1 MRPGGGRCQVIH
13 PDWRVPRPS
22 RTKNR
27 LVNNLGEKARLH
39 LAHADLTVRR
49 HPKTFSAIVTAVLTC
64 SAVTAFGVAPLSMVD
79 STPKNIQMV
88 TESVSPEGLAEQ
100 AEALAE
106 YEMLLHRSDLTRS
119 TDTADTLLRRL
130 GVADP
135 EAAAFLRKDPVART
149 ILGGKPGKMLR
160 AVTESTPGGG
170 ELQELV
176 VRGPAG
182 DKDKLGSHF
191 TRITVRRTEQGL
203 TALSEQVPMKVEI
216 RSGAATVTS
225 TLFAATDEARMPDH
239 ITGQMAEMFDNDV
252 DFRKDIQR
260 GDSFAVVYETLTAD
274 SEPVTW
280 TGATGRVLA
289 GRFIHGKDTHEAVWF
304 QEPGKKGEYYSLKG
318 EGKQKAFMASPLAFS
333 RVTSGFAM
341 RFHPILQ
348 TWRAH
353 LGVDLGAPMGTPV
366 RTVGNG
372 VVSFAGVQNG
382 YGNVVIV
389 THSGGRETVYAH
401 LSRIDVNKSAA
412 VTQGAVIG
420 AVGATGW
427 ATGPHLHFEFKVKGA
442 QVNPAEIARASEAS
456 ELSTAARARFDVHA
470 KQMHAQLVESITRP
484 IGKLARVE

>member
-1 MRPGGGRCQVIH
+1 MIH
-13 PDWRVPRPS
+13 PDRRVPRLS

-49 HPKTFSAIVTAVLTC
+49 HPKTFSAIVTAILTF
-64 SAVTAFGVAPLSMVD
+64 SGVTAFGVAPLSMVD

-100 AEALAE
+100 AEALAD

-130 GVADP
+130 GVSDP
-135 EAAAFLRKDPVART
+135 EASAFLRKDPVART
-149 ILGGKPGKMLR
+149 ILSGRPGKMLR

-170 ELQELV
+170 ELQELIA
-176 VRGPAG
+176 RGPAS
-182 DKDKLGSHF
+182 DAARLGTHF

-203 TALSEQVPMKVEI
+203 TALSEQVPMKIET

-225 TLFAATDEARMPDH
+225 TLFAATDEARMPDN
-239 ITGQMAEMFDNDV
+239 ITSQMAEMFDNDV
-252 DFRKDIQR
+252 DFRKDIRR
-260 GDSFAVVYETLTAD
+260 GDSFAVVYETMTAD
-274 SEPVTW
+274 GEPVTW
-280 TGATGRVLA
+280 AGTAGRVLA
-289 GRFIHGKDTHEAVWF
+289 GRFIHGGETYEAVWF

-318 EGKQKAFMASPLAFS
+318 QGKQKAFMSSPLAFS

-389 THSGGRETVYAH
+389 SHSGGRETVYAH
-401 LSRIDVNKSAA
+401 LSRIDVNKGASIA
-412 VTQGAVIG
+412 QGAVIG

-456 ELSTAARARFDVHA
+456 ELSPAARVRFDAHA
-470 KQMHAQLVESITRP
+470 RQMHTQLVESISRP
-484 IGKLARVE
+484 VGKLARVE